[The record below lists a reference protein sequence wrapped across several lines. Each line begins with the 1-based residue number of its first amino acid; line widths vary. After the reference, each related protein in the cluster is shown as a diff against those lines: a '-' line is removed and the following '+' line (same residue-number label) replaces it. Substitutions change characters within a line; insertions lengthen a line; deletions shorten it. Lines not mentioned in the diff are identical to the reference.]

1 MAAQPRTRRLKA
13 TLLKW
18 GREEF
23 GSTHDD
29 GTPVDYLTWP
39 LSRLAEGWTIQK
51 LANEVAARTGEPT
64 SRQWV
69 SHILNKGDNVR
80 LGAARRESAR
90 VLAEQAMEI
99 SDAVG
104 ANPEATTA
112 QVQSARLQVD
122 TRKWL
127 AGVLDAHTFAL
138 SQRHEVAVDMGLLHI
153 EALRL
158 RRVEWA
164 AEHAAL
170 ATAPVGPLQL
180 SAGAGEEIADVIEIE
195 EPEVGRRGL

>member
-51 LANEVAARTGEPT
+51 LANEIAARTGEPT

-69 SHILNKGDNVR
+69 SNILNRGDKTR
-80 LGAARRESAR
+80 LDAARRESAR
-90 VLAEQAMEI
+90 VLAEQAMDI

-112 QVQSARLQVD
+112 QVQSARLQFD

-127 AGVLDAHTFAL
+127 AGVLDAHTFAP
-138 SQRHEVAVDMGLLHI
+138 SQRHDVALDFGALHI
-153 EALRL
+153 AALRARTAELRQQLQPMPVEIVSLNAVPQLL
-158 RRVEWA
+158 RRA
-164 AEHAAL
+164 DAED
-170 ATAPVGPLQL
+170 
-180 SAGAGEEIADVIEIE
+180 E
-195 EPEVGRRGL
+195 